1 MNDENLKNFLAVSES
16 TNEKLWDMWLATMG
30 NMSWTQEQ
38 VENMLRRYLE
48 QRKTVREETTKL
60 VEEMMAQARNNQ
72 QQIQKMMQEALAV
85 TLKK

>member
-1 MNDENLKNFLAVSES
+1 MNDENLKNFFAVSES

-30 NMSWTQEQ
+30 NMSGTQEQ

-48 QRKTVREETTKL
+48 QRKTVREETIKL